1 MKALSLSKSTPRNN
15 QGNRLWAR
23 LIASTTS
30 EPSRVSISNGRHS
43 VQPVATSTIVRVWM
57 NEPATDVPPWATMST
72 SQKPGGGLFQ
82 SLNVRIGTSRRI
94 AEIESGTTPPAAAR
108 RDLHIDEQAID
119 GSGADGQNT
128 ITVRLAKLQS
138 AMLLEGRQQDRDHHL

>member
-1 MKALSLSKSTPRNN
+1 MKALSLSKSTPRNR
-15 QGNRLWAR
+15 QGNRLCAR

-30 EPSRVSISNGRHS
+30 EPSRVSNGRHS

-72 SQKPGGGLFQ
+72 SQKPGHRLVRVMDGGDRH
-82 SLNVRIGTSRRI
+82 VARDGG
-94 AEIESGTTPPAAAR
+94 IEPGTTPPAATR

-119 GSGADGQNT
+119 GGGADSQDT

-138 AMLLEGRQQDRDHHL
+138 AMLLKGRQQGR